1 MGSRLRADIE
11 ESDPEFRTSDNLP
24 AIKIQIKASKHK
36 DTQQSLKDKLK
47 QKVLQYWNND
57 GCWLRRGSLQSKVI

>member
-11 ESDPEFRTSDNLP
+11 EPDPEFRTSDNLP
-24 AIKIQIKASKHK
+24 AIKIQINASKRK

-47 QKVLQYWNND
+47 QKVL
-57 GCWLRRGSLQSKVI
+57 